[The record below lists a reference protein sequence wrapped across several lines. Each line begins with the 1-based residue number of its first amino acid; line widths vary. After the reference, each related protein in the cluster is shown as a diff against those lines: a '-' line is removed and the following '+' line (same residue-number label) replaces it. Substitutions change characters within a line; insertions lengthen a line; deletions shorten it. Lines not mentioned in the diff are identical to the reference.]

1 MQNRDYRAG
10 KIEFYH
16 KWIDFTP
23 IKASLWL
30 PINMLLSSKSIHIS
44 QLKHCF
50 WNKKT
55 YKFDTKP
62 HNISVNTWV

>member
-1 MQNRDYRAG
+1 MQNKDFRAR
-10 KIEFYH
+10 KIEFYL
-16 KWIDFTP
+16 KRIAFTH

-30 PINMLLSSKSIHIS
+30 PINMPLNSKSMRIS